1 MIHVEY
7 RKQDN
12 FPHDRKIILFDR
24 DAFQSLGDEGLC
36 KVNKK
41 YNILCPR
48 VFVIEGLTPNRATEA
63 EKKWLLNRLKLIE
76 NPLVFTGDTNISP
89 IIDIPRGAEYSGI
102 LTSEQIARNCIVS
115 KPITM
120 KRVAPEKFI
129 SHYRSRIK
137 GFKVEIKALNDACRI
152 FEKTLT
158 PGQIDSDVKKHFQE
172 VHNRTL
178 SKKEIRDIRRANEGT
193 LLTQK
198 LDCAARKAL
207 EDIEV
212 KPLHQ
217 IIDEFKTFFFL
228 KNRDPEKLRNL
239 TRGGKGLTVEN
250 YPNLSYPIYL
260 YYFIYFITG
269 ARQYNTEHL
278 DQSYARD
285 IRYLHH
291 LNFCDLF
298 ITNEK
303 SVPHI
308 VDSIPY
314 RNIKETRIMTS
325 DELKNKLQI

>member
-7 RKQDN
+7 KKKDN

-24 DAFQSLGDEGLC
+24 DAFQSLGHEGFC
-36 KVNKK
+36 KVNKR
-41 YNILCPR
+41 YNVLCPR
-48 VFVIEGLTPNRATEA
+48 VFVIECLAPNRATEA
-63 EKKWLLNRLKLIE
+63 EKKGLLDRLKLIE

-89 IIDIPRGAEYSGI
+89 IINIPRGVEYPCI
-102 LTSEQIARNCIVS
+102 LSSEQIARNCIVS

-120 KRVAPEKFI
+120 ERVTPEKLI

-137 GFKVEIKALNDACRI
+137 GFKAEIKALNDACRI

-158 PGQIDSDVKKHFQE
+158 PGQIDADIKRYFQE

-228 KNRDPEKLRNL
+228 KNRDPERLKNL
-239 TRGGKGLTVEN
+239 TQDGRRLSVEN
-250 YPNLSYPIYL
+250 YPPLAYPIYL
-260 YYFIYFITG
+260 YYLICFITG
-269 ARQYNTEHL
+269 ARQYNTEHF

-298 ITNEK
+298 ITNET
-303 SVPHI
+303 STPHI
-308 VDSIPY
+308 VDLIPY
-314 RNIKETRIMTS
+314 RNIRETPVMTS
-325 DELKNKLQI
+325 EALKRELI